1 MARISELH
9 YSNTYAANSG
19 VAEFLEVALAP
30 GEDPS
35 DFTVAFYDAD
45 GTSLLN
51 VTLDNPL
58 VQTSFDADANEF
70 VYVIQNGPFAITLTD
85 PDGAQAFNS
94 EAFALVNTTTNEVL
108 DFYDIGG
115 GTSEIEALDGPAV
128 GATSENIVVPTGPDA
143 ATYSLQF
150 NQPDPGTLVA
160 QAVTPGD
167 TGVVCFASGTLIRT
181 PQGDVPVEHLL
192 PGDLACT
199 LDHGPQPL
207 RWVGKRK
214 VAARGKFAPIRIA
227 KGALGNTRD
236 LVVSPQHRMLIR
248 GWRAEMLFDQ
258 PEVLVA
264 ALHLIDDTRI
274 RRIEG
279 GRVTY
284 HHLLF
289 DTHQIIFAEDAP
301 SESFHPGDW
310 SLGTLGDAARTEVL
324 DLFPELATQGYGAS
338 ARVALKSHE
347 AALLRP

>member
-19 VAEFLEVALAP
+19 VAEFLEVSLAP
-30 GEDPS
+30 GENPA

-51 VTLDNPL
+51 VTLDNPFVL
-58 VQTSFDADANEF
+58 TSFDADANEF
-70 VYVIQNGPFAITLTD
+70 IYVIQNGPFAITLTD
-85 PDGAQAFNS
+85 PDGAQAFNA
-94 EAFALVNTTTNEVL
+94 EAFALVKDSTSEVI

-115 GTSEIEALDGPAV
+115 GTTQIEALDGPAL
-128 GATSENIVVPTGPDA
+128 GATSQNIAVPTGPDA
-143 ATYSLQF
+143 ATYSVQF
-150 NQPDPGTLVA
+150 NQPAPDTLVL

-181 PQGDVPVEHLL
+181 LRGDVPVEHLL
-192 PGDLACT
+192 PGDLVDT

-207 RWVGKRK
+207 RWTGHRK
-214 VAARGKFAPIRIA
+214 VAARGKFAPIRIE

-236 LVVSPQHRMLIR
+236 LTVSPQHRMLIE
-248 GWRAEMLFDQ
+248 GARAELLFGQ
-258 PEVLVA
+258 AQVLIA
-264 ALHLIDDTRI
+264 ALHLVDDKSI
-274 RRIEG
+274 RRMEG

-289 DTHQIIFAEDAP
+289 DTHQIIFAEGAP

-310 SLGTLGDAARTEVL
+310 SLGILGDAARAEVL
-324 DLFPELATQGYGAS
+324 SLFPALITHGYGPA
-338 ARVALKSHE
+338 ARVALKRHE
-347 AALLRP
+347 AALMRP